1 MPTTDQVLHYDLQTF
16 KNMIHHGFAQHMQIS
31 QQNFIQILVVKANI
45 LQFISFDSDELF
57 TVKLTPS
64 VITLNRLFQ
73 SIIEKERE
81 FLDQIKAFQRML
93 ETSQILSTEPSP
105 DQISTPSVKKAF
117 HFRHFF
123 SI

>member
-1 MPTTDQVLHYDLQTF
+1 
-16 KNMIHHGFAQHMQIS
+16 MQIS
-31 QQNFIQILVVKANI
+31 QQNFIVKANT

-73 SIIEKERE
+73 SIIEKESE

-93 ETSQILSTEPSP
+93 ETSQILSTEPQP
-105 DQISTPSVKKAF
+105 DQFSTPSVKK
-117 HFRHFF
+117 H
-123 SI
+123 SILEICSPIALVHLPQPQTSIII